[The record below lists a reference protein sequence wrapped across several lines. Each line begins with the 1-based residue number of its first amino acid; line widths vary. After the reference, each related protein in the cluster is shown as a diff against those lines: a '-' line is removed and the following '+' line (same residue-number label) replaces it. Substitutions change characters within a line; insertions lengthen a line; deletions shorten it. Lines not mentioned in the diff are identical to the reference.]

1 MDSTTKRND
10 NKAKKERTPLLRR
23 VFGGEFLLSQQMRP
37 WYPYIAF
44 VLVLA
49 AILVLSEQRINEK
62 KQEINQLENEYKA
75 ELSKLKANNQFIPYE
90 ENQILIQK
98 MKERGYVLDEE
109 HNYTIHIPR
118 PVKEKRGLFHL
129 RKNKK
134 KEMAEEESQET
145 PENLETPEAPVAN
158 PKP

>member
-1 MDSTTKRND
+1 MDSTTKRTD
-10 NKAKKERTPLLRR
+10 NKAKKEKTPLLRR

-62 KQEINQLENEYKA
+62 KQEINRLENEYKA

-118 PVKEKRGLFHL
+118 PVKEKRGFFSFL
-129 RKNKK
+129 KNKK
-134 KEMAEEESQET
+134 KETPEEEVPQEPKT
-145 PENLETPEAPVAN
+145 DPQPVPEP
-158 PKP
+158 